1 MPDQQ
6 HPAAAIADEGTERVS
21 MLLSADRGG
30 AGDPPATHDGLVVHC
45 LGPLRIWIN
54 GRDLGFLPHRRARSI
69 LKYLLLH
76 RGRPTP
82 KELLMHLLWPEAA
95 PEAAR
100 NNLNVAVHRLRRFL
114 SEDGPARRVLYRR
127 DGYELDPA
135 LPVWLD
141 LDTFLDHAAAAR
153 ECARAD
159 DRSGELRELR
169 AAEALHG
176 GSLFEDDPYEE
187 WTFGRRRMVLDHYVD
202 VLDGLA
208 RRHRDVGDLHGS
220 ADAAR
225 RILAVQPAHE
235 IAHRTLMSTY
245 AQLGHHHLAVRQFE
259 DCTDALHAE
268 LDLTPD
274 PETIALYARIRAGR
288 SGQVQTTNGSLR
300 ASE

>member
-1 MPDQQ
+1 MRDQQ
-6 HPAAAIADEGTERVS
+6 PPAAAVTDEGIQRFST
-21 MLLSADRGG
+21 LLSADRGG
-30 AGDPPATHDGLVVHC
+30 EGCPPATHNGLVVQC

-54 GRDLGFLPHRRARSI
+54 GRDLGFLTHRRARSI
-69 LKYLLLH
+69 LMYLLLH

-82 KELLMHLLWPEAA
+82 KELLMHLHWPEAA
-95 PEAAR
+95 PGAAR

-114 SEDGPARRVLYRR
+114 SEDGTARRVLYRQN
-127 DGYELDPA
+127 GYELDPA

-141 LDTFLDHAAAAR
+141 LDTFLDRAAAAR

-169 AAEALHG
+169 AAEALYG
-176 GSLFEDDPYEE
+176 GPLFEDDPYEE
-187 WTFGRRRMVLDHYVD
+187 WTFGRRRMVLDRYVD

-208 RRHRDVGDLHGS
+208 RRYRDTGDLHRS
-220 ADAAR
+220 VVAAQK
-225 RILAVQPAHE
+225 ILDVQPAHE
-235 IAHRTLMSTY
+235 IAHRTLMGTY
-245 AQLGHHHLAVRQFE
+245 AQLGQHHLAVRQFE

-274 PETIALYARIRAGR
+274 PETIALNARIRAGR
-288 SGQVQTTNGSLR
+288 SGQVQPTNGSLR